1 MDIVFIENYTVQAK
15 HGYYKEEHAK
25 KQRFITSIYAHMDVK
40 EAGKTDKLKDTLN
53 YEKLRECISE
63 ILAEPPHDL
72 IESLAEAM
80 ASRVLAYDVT
90 KVEVE
95 IKKPDVWGDCVVG
108 VKITRTKS

>member
-25 KQRFITSIYAHMDVK
+25 RQRFITSIHAYMDVK
-40 EAGKTDKLKDTLN
+40 KAGETDALKDTLN
-53 YEKLRECISE
+53 YEKLRECISDV
-63 ILAEPPHDL
+63 LSEPPHDL
-72 IESLAEAM
+72 VESLAEAM
-80 ASRVLAYDVT
+80 AARILRYEVS

-108 VKITRTKS
+108 VKIVRIK

>member
-1 MDIVFIENYTVQAK
+1 MDIVFIENYIVEAK

-25 KQRFITSIYAHMDVK
+25 KQRFITSIYAYVDIQK
-40 EAGKTDKLKDTLN
+40 AGNTDDLKDTLN
-53 YEKLRECISE
+53 YEKLRECIGE

-80 ASRVLAYDVT
+80 AQRILKYNVS

-108 VKITRTKS
+108 VKILRIK